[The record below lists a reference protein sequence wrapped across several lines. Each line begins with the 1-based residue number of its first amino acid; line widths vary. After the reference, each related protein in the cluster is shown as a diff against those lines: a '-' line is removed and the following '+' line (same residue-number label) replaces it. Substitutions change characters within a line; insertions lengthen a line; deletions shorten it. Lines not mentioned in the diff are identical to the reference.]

1 MKKLLLL
8 LSVGITATIFA
19 QELPQNAQPGK
30 CYIKCITADEF
41 KEETETIEVAPSY
54 KILKTIPA
62 TFKTVV
68 EEVLVKEASV
78 RKVYVPAVYE
88 TVLVEVESENKA
100 VNYEVY
106 PATFERDMTRIE
118 VMPSVG
124 KWEYTQLK
132 DCPSANKEDCMV
144 ACFVQAPAKSIDI
157 SLTKLKDDAGV
168 REIPIPE
175 TTITYKK
182 QVVKEPARVE
192 EVPIPAEYATI
203 KRRVIDQ
210 PAKVLE
216 EVIPAV
222 TRTVTKTV
230 LAKKGGMTVW
240 EEVDC
245 NVASG
250 VNLLPINYELN
261 SALLTTE
268 SRQIINESLLT
279 LMKQKPGLRVEIM
292 SHTDSRSD
300 DNYNMAL
307 SQQRAQSVVNYLV
320 SNGISRSRLVARG
333 YGESRLKNDCGN
345 NSNCAEE
352 DHAVN
357 RRTEFRIIR

>member
-1 MKKLLLL
+1 MKKLSLFILTGL
-8 LSVGITATIFA
+8 CFSLSA
-19 QELPQNAQPGK
+19 QDLPENAQPGK

-41 KEETETIEVAPSY
+41 KEETETIEVAPAY
-54 KILKTIPA
+54 KVLKTVPA

-78 RKVYVPAVYE
+78 RKVYVPAVFE
-88 TVLVEVESENKA
+88 TVLVEVESENNA
-100 VNYEVY
+100 VNYEVI
-106 PATFERDMTRIE
+106 PATFERDMTTIE

-124 KWEYTQLK
+124 RWEYTQLK

-144 ACFVQAPAKSIDI
+144 ACFVQAPARSVDV
-157 SLTKLKDDAGV
+157 SLTKLKADASV

-182 QVVKEPARVE
+182 QVVKEPARVDE
-192 EVPIPAEYATI
+192 IPIPAEYATI

-210 PAKVLE
+210 PAR
-216 EVIPAV
+216 VIEDVVPAV

-245 NVASG
+245 NVAAG

-261 SALLTTE
+261 SALLTLE
-268 SRQIINESLLT
+268 SRKILNETLLT

-292 SHTDSRSD
+292 SHTDSRAD
-300 DNYNMAL
+300 DSYNMAL

-333 YGESRLKNDCGN
+333 YGETRLKNDCGN
-345 NSNCAEE
+345 NSDCSEE